1 MVFRLDW
8 NECKRSYANP
18 LDYFTVCNK
27 TQCVCLHL
35 HKSHHISRVIAF
47 KVQCKRV
54 EINGIEN
61 YKNYS
66 SPITFC
72 IDNLVICFVFTNKRK
87 REQ

>member
-54 EINGIEN
+54 EINGNEN
-61 YKNYS
+61 YRNYS
-66 SPITFC
+66 IIHHQLYSVLIILFS
-72 IDNLVICFVFTNKRK
+72 NKRK